1 MPLAAAAELRVGDLE
16 DRFNAGG
23 TETERLAAVEA
34 EVGRHRT
41 EIGRALGASAMGEAV
56 EKPAPCSASVP
67 PCRSCRQ
74 RQGEQP
80 VSGIRFVDPVEL
92 QSGLAARSM
101 STRSP
106 TEFTRRISGPR

>member
-67 PCRSCRQ
+67 LAADHAAAAR
-74 RQGEQP
+74 EQP

-106 TEFTRRISGPR
+106 SEFTRRISGPR